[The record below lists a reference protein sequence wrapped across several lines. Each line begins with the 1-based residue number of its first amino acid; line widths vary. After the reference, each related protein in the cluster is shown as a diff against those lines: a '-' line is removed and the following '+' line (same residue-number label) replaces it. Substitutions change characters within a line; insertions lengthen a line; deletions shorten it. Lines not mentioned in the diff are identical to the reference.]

1 MSLTVEKLND
11 DATFIFAFTP
21 PFAPKTDNRKFPGA
35 FTILID
41 PWLQGSSSYLHPS
54 FQEAQ
59 HTGRCTINSLSD
71 LQEPPD
77 LIIISQEKPDHCH
90 QETLCSLP
98 KNTTTTIL
106 ATPPA
111 AKKIRSWDHFDEDTV
126 QVLRPYNP
134 KDDDSVFRTSLPSY
148 TSSSSEGEIT
158 VANVVTKY
166 DVTGLHNAI
175 GITYRSPGSIL
186 SALKRDS
193 DNQNQPPDLPSVEA
207 KTPLSQHHLH
217 PKADHE
223 LHLPPR
229 KPAFDTESIDKTYT
243 SPSRPPA
250 IPPSLGSRSRT
261 DSHTSTTTTTT
272 TQSPLNTSA
281 HREKPLTVLYTP
293 HGISLSSLQPYLT
306 HYLEP
311 QQASSNSNSTSS
323 PPLPSNL
330 KNPPPPAPTPSFR
343 LTALFHCLNTETNP
357 IFLGGTVAHGAP
369 GGIKLAKALH
379 ARNWFGTHDE
389 VKVLKGWSTLWIR
402 NPVKD
407 EEGQSGTDS
416 NQSYGRESQTDGAGS
431 GHITIPEPQRPSLPK
446 RNTLRG
452 ESTKSISEAL
462 RLARTREEQETL
474 LGDEELADDDGCYP
488 PRQSDAPRVPNPHRT
503 LPIYT
508 TIHKIRRLIYASIDD
523 PYSNEQLRSP
533 RMNAAVIRPLVD
545 HIYDPDD
552 VSIIYCLLVNRIQ
565 FLREQS
571 YQAHHQT
578 VNITRANVC
587 ELIASRVLRRF
598 DEDHEGREG
607 LLKVANVLVAGFE
620 PFQGAPRQVLQDTR
634 NPLHWSVRWKLA
646 RPEYNN
652 MLTALEVA

>member
-186 SALKRDS
+186 SALKREPRTAS
-193 DNQNQPPDLPSVEA
+193 
-207 KTPLSQHHLH
+207 
-217 PKADHE
+217 
-223 LHLPPR
+223 PPR

-402 NPVKD
+402 STRFAA
-407 EEGQSGTDS
+407 EEVRGMLRDGGG
-416 NQSYGRESQTDGAGS
+416 GREKGKKGK
-431 GHITIPEPQRPSLPK
+431 GME
-446 RNTLRG
+446 G
-452 ESTKSISEAL
+452 
-462 RLARTREEQETL
+462 
-474 LGDEELADDDGCYP
+474 GGCGTE
-488 PRQSDAPRVPNPHRT
+488 V
-503 LPIYT
+503 
-508 TIHKIRRLIYASIDD
+508 
-523 PYSNEQLRSP
+523 
-533 RMNAAVIRPLVD
+533 
-545 HIYDPDD
+545 
-552 VSIIYCLLVNRIQ
+552 YCLEAGGRM
-565 FLREQS
+565 
-571 YQAHHQT
+571 
-578 VNITRANVC
+578 
-587 ELIASRVLRRF
+587 RV
-598 DEDHEGREG
+598 EG
-607 LLKVANVLVAGFE
+607 
-620 PFQGAPRQVLQDTR
+620 
-634 NPLHWSVRWKLA
+634 
-646 RPEYNN
+646 
-652 MLTALEVA
+652 

>member
-11 DATFIFAFTP
+11 DATFIFAFAP
-21 PFAPKTDNRKFPGA
+21 PFAPQTNNRKFPGA
-35 FTILID
+35 FTIIID

-111 AKKIRSWDHFDEDTV
+111 AKKIRSWDYFDEDTV
-126 QVLRPYNP
+126 QVLKPFNP

-186 SALKRDS
+186 SALKRES
-193 DNQNQPPDLPSVEA
+193 VNLTELLKHQSPRPSTAPTQPKLRQSKSASRLTLSRSKDASLSAPS
-207 KTPLSQHHLH
+207 TPKGRPRTASS
-217 PKADHE
+217 
-223 LHLPPR
+223 PR
-229 KPAFDTESIDKTYT
+229 KPAFDTEPIDKTYT

-250 IPPSLGSRSRT
+250 IPPSLGTRSRT

-272 TQSPLNTSA
+272 TQSPLNTTA

-311 QQASSNSNSTSS
+311 QQASSSSNSS
-323 PPLPSNL
+323 PALPSNL
-330 KNPPPPAPTPSFR
+330 RNPPPPTSPTPSFR

-402 NPVKD
+402 STRFAA
-407 EEGQSGTDS
+407 EEVRGMLRDGGGGGGGGGKGKKGRGMGDGGCGTEVHCLEAG
-416 NQSYGRESQTDGAGS
+416 GRM
-431 GHITIPEPQRPSLPK
+431 
-446 RNTLRG
+446 
-452 ESTKSISEAL
+452 
-462 RLARTREEQETL
+462 
-474 LGDEELADDDGCYP
+474 
-488 PRQSDAPRVPNPHRT
+488 RV
-503 LPIYT
+503 
-508 TIHKIRRLIYASIDD
+508 
-523 PYSNEQLRSP
+523 
-533 RMNAAVIRPLVD
+533 
-545 HIYDPDD
+545 
-552 VSIIYCLLVNRIQ
+552 
-565 FLREQS
+565 
-571 YQAHHQT
+571 
-578 VNITRANVC
+578 
-587 ELIASRVLRRF
+587 
-598 DEDHEGREG
+598 EG
-607 LLKVANVLVAGFE
+607 
-620 PFQGAPRQVLQDTR
+620 
-634 NPLHWSVRWKLA
+634 
-646 RPEYNN
+646 
-652 MLTALEVA
+652 

>member
-186 SALKRDS
+186 SALKRES
-193 DNQNQPPDLPSVEA
+193 VNLTELLNYQSPRQSTAPTQPKLRQSKSASRLTLSRSKDASLSAPS
-207 KTPLSQHHLH
+207 TPKGRPRTASS
-217 PKADHE
+217 
-223 LHLPPR
+223 PR

-250 IPPSLGSRSRT
+250 IPPSLGTRSRT

-272 TQSPLNTSA
+272 TQTPLNTTA

-311 QQASSNSNSTSS
+311 QQASSNSNSNSS
-323 PPLPSNL
+323 SPLPSNL
-330 KNPPPPAPTPSFR
+330 KNPPPPASPTPSFR

-402 NPVKD
+402 STRFAA
-407 EEGQSGTDS
+407 EEVRGMLRDGGGGEKGKKGKGVQDAGCGTEVHCLEAG
-416 NQSYGRESQTDGAGS
+416 GRM
-431 GHITIPEPQRPSLPK
+431 
-446 RNTLRG
+446 
-452 ESTKSISEAL
+452 
-462 RLARTREEQETL
+462 
-474 LGDEELADDDGCYP
+474 
-488 PRQSDAPRVPNPHRT
+488 RV
-503 LPIYT
+503 
-508 TIHKIRRLIYASIDD
+508 
-523 PYSNEQLRSP
+523 
-533 RMNAAVIRPLVD
+533 
-545 HIYDPDD
+545 
-552 VSIIYCLLVNRIQ
+552 
-565 FLREQS
+565 
-571 YQAHHQT
+571 
-578 VNITRANVC
+578 
-587 ELIASRVLRRF
+587 
-598 DEDHEGREG
+598 EG
-607 LLKVANVLVAGFE
+607 
-620 PFQGAPRQVLQDTR
+620 
-634 NPLHWSVRWKLA
+634 
-646 RPEYNN
+646 
-652 MLTALEVA
+652 